1 MAGFQLLFLW
11 KPLIVEGSNSS
22 VLSSNASSPTSNNGV
37 GNQMALS
44 NVTNTS
50 SNPAVLNSSHSPT
63 KKTASPTEPLDAGK
77 GLSTTIAQMKDENT
91 SSVSEE
97 PESTKP
103 VVRVVSSPANRTD
116 DEGIVYGSREYPDP
130 PHIM

>member
-1 MAGFQLLFLW
+1 MFFL
-11 KPLIVEGSNSS
+11 GSNSS
-22 VLSSNASSPTSNNGV
+22 VLSSNASSLTSNNGV

-50 SNPAVLNSSHSPT
+50 SNPAVLKSSHSPT
-63 KKTASPTEPLDAGK
+63 THDLTAKTASPTEPPDTGK
-77 GLSTTIAQMKDENT
+77 GLSTTVARMKVENN
-91 SSVSEE
+91 VSEE

-103 VVRVVSSPANRTD
+103 VVRVVSSPANGSN